1 MDTTYQVPTRL
12 PTKEDY
18 EKYVPT
24 HVVWEITLACNLKCQ
39 HCGSRAGKA
48 RPSELSTAECL
59 EVVDQLARLGT
70 REITLI
76 GGEAYLRRDWTE
88 IIRAIRS
95 HDIYCGVQ
103 TGARNLTDERL
114 SKAIEAGLQGIGV
127 SVDGLREVHDKF
139 RGVPGSYEMAI
150 DALKRAK
157 AAGLKTSVNTVIGSP
172 NFRQLPEIMEQIIAA
187 GATHWQIQ
195 LAVAMGN
202 AVDNEEI
209 LLQPY
214 QLSELMPM
222 LAQLYHEGIDR
233 GLLMIPGNN
242 IGYFGPFEHIWRSYN
257 PQQPHWTGCSAGQT
271 GMGLESDGTVK
282 GCPSLSTVDY
292 AGGNI
297 RDLSLEDIWRSSEG
311 LHFGRLRSVDSLWG
325 FCRSCYYAEL
335 CRGGCTWTA
344 DSLFGRPGNN
354 PYCHYRVLELEKRGL
369 RERVVKK
376 SDALQQPFAIG
387 EFELI
392 TEPIPGVEVTG
403 AVPAETLPPPP
414 AMPMKLVQLTGRTTR
429 QRHHAREVGEAPPQ
443 LEMCHACNYYIW
455 PGEETC
461 PHCGADIKAALEI
474 YQADVMR
481 RSALIAEVEGWIR
494 EMQSESTR
502 EAPELIV

>member
-1 MDTTYQVPTRL
+1 MDTTPRIPRL
-12 PTKEDY
+12 PTREDY
-18 EKYVPT
+18 ERYVPV
-24 HVVWEITLACNLKCQ
+24 HVVWEITLACDLKCQ
-39 HCGSRAGKA
+39 HCGSRAGKP
-48 RPSELSTAECL
+48 RPRELTTAECL
-59 EVVDQLARLGT
+59 EVVNQLAQLGT

-76 GGEAYLRRDWTE
+76 GGEAYLRHDWTE

-95 HDIYCGVQ
+95 HGIYCGVQ

-114 SKAIEAGLQGIGV
+114 GKAIEAGLQGIGV
-127 SVDGLREVHDKF
+127 SIDGLCEVHDKL
-139 RGVPGSYEMAI
+139 RGVRGSYDMAM
-150 DALKRAK
+150 DALRRAK

-172 NFRQLPEIMEQIIAA
+172 NLCQLPELMEQIIAA
-187 GATHWQIQ
+187 GANHWQIQ

-214 QLSELMPM
+214 QLLELMPL
-222 LAQLYHEGIDR
+222 LAELYHEGIDR

-242 IGYFGPFEHIWRSYN
+242 IGYFGPYEHIWRSYN
-257 PQQPHWTGCSAGQT
+257 QEQPHWTGCSAGQT
-271 GMGLESDGTVK
+271 GIGLESDGTVK
-282 GCPSLSTVDY
+282 GCPSLSTVGY

-297 RDLSLEDIWRSSEG
+297 RELSLEDIWRSSEA

-354 PYCHYRVLELEKRGL
+354 PYCHYRALELEKRGL

-376 SDALQQPFAIG
+376 SNAPRQPFATG

-392 TEPIPGVEVTG
+392 TEPIPGTQIISEVL
-403 AVPAETLPPPP
+403 AEPLPPPP
-414 AMPMKLVQLTGRTTR
+414 SMPLKLVQLTGRTIQRKPLAR
-429 QRHHAREVGEAPPQ
+429 QRGEVPPR
-443 LEMCHACNYYIW
+443 LEVCHSCDYYIW
-455 PGEETC
+455 PGEEMC
-461 PHCGADIKAALEI
+461 PHCGADVKAALAS
-474 YQADVMR
+474 YQADARR
-481 RSALIAEVEGWIR
+481 RSALIAEVEGWIQ
-494 EMQSESTR
+494 EMQSGATT
-502 EAPELIV
+502 